1 MRFQKQKKSPEKVA
15 FFALGDVFLNSGC
28 RFRFADFTSEKF
40 QLLTGLLYFGLLLA
54 VENLNLTELLVSD
67 T

>member
-1 MRFQKQKKSPEKVA
+1 MA

-28 RFRFADFTSEKF
+28 SFRFADFTSEKF
-40 QLLTGLLYFGLLLA
+40 QLLTGLLYSGLLLA